1 MLNPDSKK
9 RLAKLFGKN
18 VKFNEPMS
26 RHTSLRIGG
35 PAWAFVTPESFEKLL
50 ELIRWSK
57 ENEIY
62 CMVIGSGTNLLVKD
76 GGINGI
82 VVALKKCL
90 DGITGIAGTGS
101 EKDFVT
107 VTAMAGTKLQTLCSF
122 AINNGLEGMNFAIG
136 IPGTVGGAIIM
147 NAGASY
153 GSMAGVVD
161 SIKVLLS
168 TGETRVILRQ
178 NLQFNYRKLSWDR
191 KIIDIDNGQP
201 IILSGCFS
209 LRTSDPQ
216 KLKKQAIEILKA
228 RKKRQPS
235 GFPSAGCFF
244 KNPASGKTAG
254 ELIDLAGLKGKSIGG
269 AKISSK
275 HANFIINKGNASAED
290 MLALMELIQ
299 EKVLKIFN
307 IKLEPEITIIGE

>member
-9 RLAKLFGKN
+9 WLAKLFGKN

-26 RHTSLRIGG
+26 RHTSLRVGG
-35 PAWAFVTPESFEKLL
+35 PAWAFVTPESFEKFL

-57 ENEIY
+57 KNGIY
-62 CMVIGSGTNLLVKD
+62 CMVIGGGTNLLVKD

-82 VVALKKCL
+82 VVVLKKCL
-90 DGITGIAGTGS
+90 DGITGIAGTGGG
-101 EKDFVT
+101 KGPVI
-107 VTAMAGTKLQTLCSF
+107 VTAMAGTRLQALCSF
-122 AINNGLEGMNFAIG
+122 AMDNGLEGMNFAIG

-147 NAGASY
+147 NAGAAY
-153 GSMAGVVD
+153 ESMADVID
-161 SIKVLLS
+161 SIKVLLL
-168 TGETRVILRQ
+168 TGEIRVVLKQ
-178 NLQFNYRKLSWDR
+178 NLQFDYRKLSWDR
-191 KIIDIDNGQP
+191 KITDIDNGQP

-209 LRTSDPQ
+209 LRPSDPQ
-216 KLKKQAIEILKA
+216 RLKKQAVEILKA

-244 KNPASGKTAG
+244 KNPVSGKTAG

-275 HANFIINKGNASAED
+275 HANFIINKGNASAAD
-290 MLALMELIQ
+290 MLALMELVQ

-307 IKLEPEITIIGE
+307 IELESEITIVGG

>member
-9 RLAKLFGKN
+9 WLANLFGKN

-26 RHTSLRIGG
+26 RHTSLRVGG
-35 PAWAFVTPESFEKLL
+35 PAWAFVTPESFEKFL

-57 ENEIY
+57 KNGIY
-62 CMVIGSGTNLLVKD
+62 CMVIGGGTNLLVKD

-82 VVALKKCL
+82 VVVLKKCL
-90 DGITGIAGTGS
+90 DGITGIAGTGG
-101 EKDFVT
+101 EKGPIII
-107 VTAMAGTKLQTLCSF
+107 TAMAGTRLQTLCSF
-122 AINNGLEGMNFAIG
+122 AIDNGLEGMNFAIG

-147 NAGASY
+147 NAGAAY
-153 GSMAGVVD
+153 GSMAGVID
-161 SIKVLLS
+161 SIKVLLL

-178 NLQFNYRKLSWDR
+178 NLQFDYRKLTWDR
-191 KIIDIDNGQP
+191 KITDIDDGQP

-209 LRTSDPQ
+209 LRPSDPQ
-216 KLKKQAIEILKA
+216 RLKKQAVEILKA

-275 HANFIINKGNASAED
+275 HANFIVNKGNASAVD
-290 MLALMELIQ
+290 MLALMELVQ
-299 EKVLKIFN
+299 KKVLKIFN
-307 IKLEPEITIIGE
+307 IELESEITIVGV

>member
-9 RLAKLFGKN
+9 WLAKLFGKN

-26 RHTSLRIGG
+26 RHTSLRVGG
-35 PAWAFVTPESFEKLL
+35 PAWAFVTPESFEKFL

-57 ENEIY
+57 KNGIY
-62 CMVIGSGTNLLVKD
+62 CMVIGGGTNLLIKD

-82 VVALKKCL
+82 VVVLKKCL
-90 DGITGIAGTGS
+90 DGITGIAGTGG
-101 EKDFVT
+101 EKGPVII
-107 VTAMAGTKLQTLCSF
+107 TAMAGTRLQTLCSF
-122 AINNGLEGMNFAIG
+122 AIDNGLEGMNFAIG

-147 NAGASY
+147 NAGAAY
-153 GSMAGVVD
+153 GSIAGVID
-161 SIKVLLS
+161 SIKVLLL

-178 NLQFNYRKLSWDR
+178 NLQFDYRKLTWDR
-191 KIIDIDNGQP
+191 KITDIDDGQP

-209 LRTSDPQ
+209 LRPSDPQ
-216 KLKKQAIEILKA
+216 RLKKQAVEILKA

-275 HANFIINKGNASAED
+275 HANFIVNKGNASAVD
-290 MLALMELIQ
+290 MLALMELVQ
-299 EKVLKIFN
+299 KKVLKIFN
-307 IKLEPEITIIGE
+307 IELESEITIVGV